1 VLGFDRVK
9 FPGRQAG
16 YDSAGLS
23 WKGMT
28 TMGDRSGVERSP
40 VGRVLR
46 GVLLGALA
54 AGSVTAI
61 GLGLALARL
70 RWESP
75 ATSMPQLSRLR
86 APGGSLL
93 VCGGKTPDEV
103 RERFVELAGGSRA
116 RVVLIP
122 TASNFVDGRDTARV
136 LAAWSLYTVASLR
149 ILHCRSRSEADDPV
163 FARDI
168 AGATAVWIGGGDQRR
183 LSTTYAGTEVERQL
197 LALLAR
203 GGVVGGTS
211 AGAAA
216 MSRVMM
222 QSGRRNGPPV
232 LGLGLD
238 LLPGVVIDQHFLRR
252 NRMRRLT
259 EALKL
264 HPDLIG
270 LGVDEQTALEV
281 DVRSRRARV
290 LGRSYVVAYVP
301 AAGAFSPRVE
311 LLKPGD
317 EADLDALRI
326 PDSHAIASA
335 LELEA
340 VQ

>member
-1 VLGFDRVK
+1 
-9 FPGRQAG
+9 
-16 YDSAGLS
+16 
-23 WKGMT
+23 M
-28 TMGDRSGVERSP
+28 
-40 VGRVLR
+40 
-46 GVLLGALA
+46 
-54 AGSVTAI
+54 
-61 GLGLALARL
+61 
-70 RWESP
+70 
-75 ATSMPQLSRLR
+75 
-86 APGGSLL
+86 L
-93 VCGGKTPDEV
+93 VCGGKTPEEI
-103 RERFVELAGGSRA
+103 RERFVELAGGPQA

-163 FARDI
+163 FAHAI
-168 AGATAVWIGGGDQRR
+168 ESATAVWIGGGDQRR

-197 LALLAR
+197 VALLAR
-203 GGVVGGTS
+203 GGVIGGTS

-301 AAGAFSPRVE
+301 AAGDTSPRVE

-317 EADLDALRI
+317 EADLDALKT
-326 PDSHAIASA
+326 PDSHAVASA
-335 LELEA
+335 LELET
-340 VQ
+340 VE